1 MQWARSLQT
10 LSPTCRSVSASGA
23 MDGGRQPAPD
33 APKNRRNIED
43 TTAASRRTPGR
54 DGRSAGVSPLPRSRS
69 PATSGSMASV
79 RPRRR
84 LPEPVIR
91 GSVGAQVSL
100 GSKAIGPP
108 PAVEGRSLEELIH
121 GSVARQVSRISKAA
135 GAPPAE
141 EGRSLEELR
150 ARRAEQPP
158 GPILGEQFKPQMLAE
173 VRGDLRLAMAHARA
187 AAGHLEKA
195 LLHARAQEGQLE
207 RVLARIQEHPQES
220 HYRHP

>member
-1 MQWARSLQT
+1 M
-10 LSPTCRSVSASGA
+10 
-23 MDGGRQPAPD
+23 
-33 APKNRRNIED
+33 
-43 TTAASRRTPGR
+43 
-54 DGRSAGVSPLPRSRS
+54 SPLPRSRS

-79 RPRRR
+79 LCRVPPRRR

-100 GSKAIGPP
+100 GRKAAGAP

-158 GPILGEQFKPQMLAE
+158 GPILGEQFNPQMLAE